1 MMKRKILA
9 VTIPVVGC
17 ITVVGAGFSAWYFDT
32 AASSSESSALNTHV
46 TQKVDSMEGALSFTE
61 SNKDTVLNKKYLILD
76 QGGMNNDVKTVGIMI
91 ADSAV
96 NETVQNSRKYTFKVA
111 FNGTSSNLT
120 LNKIYDAHME
130 LSVTVEIDLSDKLY
144 QYVTL
149 VGGASMKVSYTQTSG
164 DTSENVAFTDADKNN
179 IWTATYTLAANK
191 LSYLATGDISS
202 FEWTFEIDLS
212 TSATLE
218 NSLFR
223 YVDDKKPTSGTEY
236 DDMVKA
242 LGLVSDP
249 SEPGK
254 KPAILSFDTTAKID
268 AVA

>member
-17 ITVVGAGFSAWYFDT
+17 ITVVGAGFSAWYFDA
-32 AASSSESSALNTHV
+32 AASAGDENKFALNTHV
-46 TQKVDSMEGALSFTE
+46 TEKVDDMDGALSFKD
-61 SNKDTVLNKKYLILD
+61 SNNSVLNDKYLILD

-120 LNKIYDAHME
+120 LNKIYDAHMK

-223 YVDDKKPTSGTEY
+223 YVDDKKPKTGDDY
-236 DDMVKA
+236 DDMVTA
-242 LGLVSDP
+242 LGLGES
-249 SEPGK
+249 GT
-254 KPAILSFDTTAKID
+254 PAKLSFVTSAKIG
-268 AVA
+268 AGA